1 MYNYSINV
9 NYKNVEY
16 NDDLYRKQ
24 MLEVF
29 DLKEYNDDIINEKLK
44 QLYNKIKDNPQIKQI
59 ITLLKQFKY
68 AKIFIVN
75 EEEENLY
82 LIFMFSFEYFDL
94 FHNCLKELN
103 KDNVIS
109 DKTFNKLLDAL
120 DNKEIDS

>member
-1 MYNYSINV
+1 MYNYSTNV
-9 NYKNVEY
+9 KYKNQNE
-16 NDDLYRKQ
+16 NGLYRKQ
-24 MLEVF
+24 LLEAF
-29 DLKEYNDDIINEKLK
+29 NLKEYDDDVISKKMKE
-44 QLYNKIKDNPQIKQI
+44 LYNKIKDYSQIKQI

-103 KDNVIS
+103 ENNVIS
-109 DKTFNKLLDAL
+109 DKIFNKLLKAL
-120 DNKEIDS
+120 DNN

>member
-1 MYNYSINV
+1 MYNYSVNV
-9 NYKNVEY
+9 HYKNVKY
-16 NDDLYRKQ
+16 NDNLYRKQ
-24 MLEVF
+24 LLEVF
-29 DLKEYNDDIINEKLK
+29 ELKEYDDDVISKKMK
-44 QLYNKIKDNPQIKQI
+44 QLYNKIKDYSQIKQI

-94 FHNCLKELN
+94 FHNCLKELH

-109 DKTFNKLLDAL
+109 DETFNKLLNAL
-120 DNKEIDS
+120 DNK

>member
-1 MYNYSINV
+1 MYNYSVNV
-9 NYKNVEY
+9 HYKNVKY
-16 NDDLYRKQ
+16 NDNLYRNQ
-24 MLEVF
+24 LLEVF
-29 DLKEYNDDIINEKLK
+29 DLKEYDDNAISKKMK
-44 QLYNKIKDNPQIKQI
+44 QLYNKIKDYSQIKQI

-103 KDNVIS
+103 KDNIIS
-109 DKTFNKLLDAL
+109 DETFNKLLKAL
-120 DNKEIDS
+120 DNK

>member
-1 MYNYSINV
+1 MYNYSVNV
-9 NYKNVEY
+9 HYKNVKY
-16 NDDLYRKQ
+16 NDNLYRKQ
-24 MLEVF
+24 LLEVF
-29 DLKEYNDDIINEKLK
+29 ELKEYDDDVISKKMK
-44 QLYNKIKDNPQIKQI
+44 QLYNKIKDYSQIKQI

-109 DKTFNKLLDAL
+109 DETFNKLLNTL
-120 DNKEIDS
+120 DNK

>member
-1 MYNYSINV
+1 MYNYSVNV
-9 NYKNVEY
+9 HYKNVKY
-16 NDDLYRKQ
+16 NDNLYRKQ
-24 MLEVF
+24 LLEVF
-29 DLKEYNDDIINEKLK
+29 ELKEYDDDAISKKMK
-44 QLYNKIKDNPQIKQI
+44 QLYNKIKDYSQIKQI

-109 DKTFNKLLDAL
+109 DETFNKLLNAL
-120 DNKEIDS
+120 DNK

>member
-1 MYNYSINV
+1 MYNYSTNV
-9 NYKNVEY
+9 HYKNVKY
-16 NDDLYRKQ
+16 NDNLYRKQ
-24 MLEVF
+24 LLEAF
-29 DLKEYNDDIINEKLK
+29 NLKEYDDDVISKKMKE
-44 QLYNKIKDNPQIKQI
+44 LYNKIKDYSQIKQI

-103 KDNVIS
+103 ENNVIS
-109 DKTFNKLLDAL
+109 DKIFNKLLKAL
-120 DNKEIDS
+120 DNN

>member
-1 MYNYSINV
+1 MYNYSVNV
-9 NYKNVEY
+9 HYKNVKY
-16 NDDLYRKQ
+16 NDNLYRKQ
-24 MLEVF
+24 LLEVF
-29 DLKEYNDDIINEKLK
+29 ELKEYDDDVISKKMK
-44 QLYNKIKDNPQIKQI
+44 QLYNKIKDYSQIKQI

-109 DKTFNKLLDAL
+109 DETFNKLLNAL
-120 DNKEIDS
+120 DNK

>member
-1 MYNYSINV
+1 MYNYSVNV
-9 NYKNVEY
+9 HYKNVQY
-16 NDDLYRKQ
+16 NDNLYRTQ

-29 DLKEYNDDIINEKLK
+29 GLKEYNDDIISNQMK
-44 QLYNKIKDNPQIKQI
+44 QLYNKIKDYPQIKQI
-59 ITLLKQFKY
+59 IKLLKQFKY

-109 DKTFNKLLDAL
+109 EETFNKLLNAL
-120 DNKEIDS
+120 DNK

>member
-1 MYNYSINV
+1 
-9 NYKNVEY
+9 
-16 NDDLYRKQ
+16 
-24 MLEVF
+24 VF
-29 DLKEYNDDIINEKLK
+29 ELKEYDDDVISKKMK
-44 QLYNKIKDNPQIKQI
+44 QLYNKIKDYSQIKQI

-109 DKTFNKLLDAL
+109 DETFNKLLNAL
-120 DNKEIDS
+120 DNK

>member
-9 NYKNVEY
+9 HYKNVKY
-16 NDDLYRKQ
+16 NDNLYRKQ
-24 MLEVF
+24 LLEVF
-29 DLKEYNDDIINEKLK
+29 DLKEYDDDVISK
-44 QLYNKIKDNPQIKQI
+44 QMKKLYNKIKDYPQIKQI

-109 DKTFNKLLDAL
+109 DETFNKLLNAL
-120 DNKEIDS
+120 DNK

>member
-1 MYNYSINV
+1 MYNYSVNV
-9 NYKNVEY
+9 HYKNVQY
-16 NDDLYRKQ
+16 NDNLYRTQ
-24 MLEVF
+24 LLEVF
-29 DLKEYNDDIINEKLK
+29 GLKEYNDDIISNQMK
-44 QLYNKIKDNPQIKQI
+44 QLYNKIKDYSQIKQI

-109 DKTFNKLLDAL
+109 DETFNKLLNAL
-120 DNKEIDS
+120 DNK

>member
-29 DLKEYNDDIINEKLK
+29 DLKEYNDDIIHEKLK